1 MFFKPISKDILL
13 KMMKFV
19 RKKTVFKL
27 FRKKQRPIVVNTNRC
42 LWLFLNDFVKKK
54 NDEHF
59 PHKLNSIENLQ
70 SFSQWYQHLIHL
82 NSTNIV
88 CSFLVHWVSDF
99 TQTDAI
105 MSFTLAKLVKRFVS
119 YRKTSSFFFD
129 SVIILYLIP
138 MRPYNKI
145 NIEPERRIRTLR
157 IKI

>member
-1 MFFKPISKDILL
+1 MFFKPISKDILRT
-13 KMMKFV
+13 MMKFV
-19 RKKTVFKL
+19 RN
-27 FRKKQRPIVVNTNRC
+27 KQRSIVVNTNRC
-42 LWLFLNDFVKKK
+42 LWLFLNDFVNKK

-129 SVIILYLIP
+129 SVC
-138 MRPYNKI
+138 YNSI
-145 NIEPERRIRTLR
+145 FDTNEAIQQN
-157 IKI
+157 

>member
-1 MFFKPISKDILL
+1 MFFKPISKDILRT
-13 KMMKFV
+13 MMKFV
-19 RKKTVFKL
+19 RKKNVSNCTE
-27 FRKKQRPIVVNTNRC
+27 TN
-42 LWLFLNDFVKKK
+42 NDPLSSIQTGVCDCFWMISSTKK

-105 MSFTLAKLVKRFVS
+105 MGFTLAKLVKRFVS

-129 SVIILYLIP
+129 SVC
-138 MRPYNKI
+138 YNSI
-145 NIEPERRIRTLR
+145 FDTNEAIQQN
-157 IKI
+157 